1 MKPSIIGRAVRLAAA
16 VTLAIFAA
24 QTAHAAPPAN
34 DNFASAQLVSGASGS
49 VTGTNV
55 EATKQAGEPDH
66 AGDPGGQSV
75 WFRWT
80 APSSG
85 PFQFNTVGSDFDT
98 TIGIY
103 TGATL
108 VTLTEVA
115 SNDEAIEGLV
125 SRVYFQATAG
135 TVYRI
140 AVDGYEG
147 GNGFAE
153 EGSITLGWAAVP
165 APANNA
171 FASAT
176 VIAGGSGGEDVNI
189 AGATKEAG
197 EPDHFGSPGGS
208 SVWYSWTAPSD
219 GQVSFSLPYTEFIPL
234 IGVYTGNTLATLT
247 EEKSGD
253 FEAQFTATAG
263 TTYRI
268 AIDTDGGIGEA
279 TLVWNLLAVHDNFE
293 NAVVITG
300 ASGSRTDNNDGATRQ
315 TGEPDHGAGFG
326 STMWYRW
333 TAPAN
338 GLVSMIPRQSSGD
351 GMIVAVYTGTTLTGL
366 TRVENRDPFISYSM
380 IFEATA
386 GVEYRIAVDSS
397 DSGTPGT
404 YTFEWLQAGPPANDN
419 VANATALT
427 GTSGTTQCLLLG
439 STFEFGEGVY
449 ASGTGSVF
457 YRWTAPAAGVFR
469 MKLASGQNPSS
480 FDISQVEG
488 TGPNPLGLVRAG
500 GLAGVTAGQVI
511 TFRVEGN
518 DFDNPRLNLEYNF
531 IAGASVITA
540 DYEGFV
546 MLERTGQT
554 KTITL
559 RRTVGDFSGTA
570 TVTLAPQSGT
580 GLANEVTHYTLSQTA
595 ITFAPNETEKQV
607 TVTTVNNAVTE
618 GELQIRALLQAG
630 SNAVVDDLDGV
641 YLSRFDDED
650 DPANNLIANATL
662 ITGASGTIAGTT
674 VGADP
679 DFDTDPGYLDIG
691 EDPGPLFGAPIETV
705 WYRWTSPFSGPVAFR
720 VSSAPAFFGEA
731 RVAVFEGTTPAATVV
746 SQGLDGAGWIAET
759 GRTYHIGIAA
769 AEQDGFGVISGM
781 PFSLSWAPPAAGFIS
796 IDDVTVIEGPGT
808 NAVLTITRTNGS
820 IAFTLDVNT
829 FESAGATEGED
840 FTGTSTTVSF
850 AAGEMSKTVSIPILD
865 DAIVEYPESGG
876 SGQSFSVAIST
887 VDPEVFIAR
896 GTAKVTI
903 LDDEAGSIVSI
914 DPLGN
919 DNETKLED
927 AGPFQ
932 IRLTRAGITAGVSTV
947 DYTLTAGTAT
957 AADVT
962 LTGGTV
968 TFAAGETEATI
979 TIPITDDTLDEPL
992 ETLTLTIL
1000 NPGAGTTLGEKTS
1013 AVLTIVDDDIPG
1025 VLAFASA
1032 TATATEPANSILLTV
1047 SRTDGSDGE
1056 VSATFTIAPGTATAG
1071 ADYTTTSGTVT
1082 FLDGE
1087 TSKDI
1092 VVALNDDF
1100 LDEPN
1105 ETLTVT
1111 LRAPTAGASL
1121 GAQRTTTVTLVDN
1134 DIPGEFAFSTTASTI
1149 SESTGSLILTVVRNL
1164 GSDGTVSVSYGTI
1177 NGTAVAGVHF
1187 GATSGTLNF
1196 AHGETSRTITVPI
1209 LENSY
1214 DEPSRTF
1221 SLALS
1226 NATSGATIGTQGTTS
1241 VTITDNDTFA
1251 AKKTAFAA
1259 LLRKAG
1265 IAKGSISA
1273 KTTATGKITAQALV
1287 DSFKFTFTGTLGVDG
1302 TATMTFA
1309 QRGRSTKTL
1318 TLQIGG
1324 DAFRGTLNDGDGNIY
1339 TFDGS
1344 ENDTGTK
1351 TAPVDSAAKYTALI
1365 QTRPAPNSGLSAGRF
1380 PQGEGWVQF
1389 AVGFDGKITG
1399 TGKLADGTAL
1409 SFGGV
1414 VDVSGKFPVFIQLYA
1429 GKTGSIAFTL
1439 VFDSTQTETDATA
1452 FDVRWAKPALPKDK
1466 LYPLGWPGAINADLF
1481 ASKFIAPAKP
1491 TTKNPNPPYVLGTHN
1506 VLGLAAP
1513 TNVVFTIT
1521 GGATP
1526 GFGNNATIDAKNKVT
1541 VTGPAAGATGATT
1554 LTVTLKPT
1562 GAMSGAFTQTTTL
1575 TNGKFSG
1582 VVLQKTHNGGG
1593 YFIGVNATSG
1603 RVSIDPRP

>member
-1 MKPSIIGRAVRLAAA
+1 MKTSIISRALRLAAA
-16 VTLAIFAA
+16 VTAA
-24 QTAHAAPPAN
+24 VFFIQTSHAAPPAN
-34 DNFASAQLVSGASGS
+34 DNFASSRLVTGASGS

-66 AGDPGGQSV
+66 AADPGGQSV

-85 PFQFNTVGSDFDT
+85 PFQFNTVDSDFDT

-103 TGATL
+103 TGATVATL
-108 VTLTEVA
+108 VEVA

-153 EGSITLGWAAVP
+153 EGNITLSWGAIP
-165 APANNA
+165 APANDA
-171 FASAT
+171 FAAAT
-176 VIAGGSGGEDVNI
+176 VITGVSGGEDVNI
-189 AGATKEAG
+189 AGATKETN

-208 SVWYSWTAPSD
+208 SVWYSWTAPLT
-219 GQVSFSLPYTEFIPL
+219 GQVTFSLPYTEFNPL
-234 IGVYTGNTLATLT
+234 LAVYTGNTLATLN
-247 EEKSGD
+247 EEAAGD
-253 FEAQFTATAG
+253 FEVQFNVTGG

-268 AIDTDGGIGEA
+268 ALDTDGGIGEA
-279 TLVWNLLAVHDNFE
+279 TLLWNLLALHDSFE

-300 ASGSRTDNNDGATRQ
+300 ASGTRTDSNVGATRQ
-315 TGEPDHGAGFG
+315 LDEPDHGPGAG

-333 TAPAN
+333 TAPAD
-338 GLVSMIPRQSSGD
+338 GLVSMIPRQASGD
-351 GMIVAVYTGTTLTGL
+351 GMIIAVYTGTALNGL
-366 TRVENRDPFISYSM
+366 TRVENRDPFINYSM
-380 IFEATA
+380 IFEAVA
-386 GVEYRIAVDSS
+386 GVEYRIAIDSS
-397 DSGTPGT
+397 DSGAPGA

-419 VANATALT
+419 VVNATTLT
-427 GTSGTTQCLLLG
+427 GSSGTAQCLLLG

-449 ASGTGSVF
+449 AGGTGSVF
-457 YRWTAPAAGVFR
+457 YRWIAPTAGVFQL
-469 MKLASGQNPSS
+469 KLAAGQNPST
-480 FDISQVEG
+480 FHISQAEG
-488 TGPNPLGLVRAG
+488 SGPDPLGFVRVG
-500 GLAGVTAGQVI
+500 GLAGVSAGQVI

-518 DFDNPRLNLEYNF
+518 DFDNPRLNLEYSF

-540 DYEGFV
+540 EYEGFV
-546 MLERTGQT
+546 MLERTSQT

-559 RRTVGDFSGTA
+559 RRTVGDFSGSA
-570 TVTLAPQSGT
+570 TVSLAPQTGT
-580 GLANEVTHYTLSQTA
+580 GIANEVTHYTLSQTA
-595 ITFAPNETEKQV
+595 FTFAPNETEKQV
-607 TVTTVNNAVTE
+607 TVTTVNNAATE

-630 SNAVVDDLDGV
+630 SNAVVDDFDGV

-650 DPANNLIANATL
+650 DPANNLIANATVL
-662 ITGASGTIAGTT
+662 NGASGNLAGTT

-679 DFDTDPGYLDIG
+679 DFDTDPGYLDVG
-691 EDPGPLFGAPIETV
+691 EDPGPFFGAPIETV
-705 WYRWTSPFSGPVAFR
+705 WYRWTAPFSGPVAFR
-720 VSSAPAFFGEA
+720 VASAPAFFGEA
-731 RVAVFEGTTPAATVV
+731 RMAVFDGTAPTAALVN
-746 SQGLDGAGWIAET
+746 QGLDGTGWLAES

-769 AEQDGFGVISGM
+769 AEQDEFGGIAGM
-781 PFSLSWAPPAAGFIS
+781 AFTLSWAPPAAGFVS
-796 IDDVTVIEGPGT
+796 IGDVTVIEGQDA
-808 NAVLTITRTNGS
+808 NAVLTITRVNGAA
-820 IAFTLDVNT
+820 AFTLDVNT
-829 FESAGATEGED
+829 FESAGATESED

-850 AAGEMSKTVSIPILD
+850 AAGETSKTVSIPILD
-865 DAIVEYPESGG
+865 DAIVEYPEFGG
-876 SGQSFSVAIST
+876 IGQSFSVAIST
-887 VDPEVFIAR
+887 VDPEVFVAR
-896 GTAKVTI
+896 ATAKVTI
-903 LDDEAGSIVSI
+903 LDDEAGGIVSI
-914 DPLGN
+914 DPLGD

-932 IRLTRAGITAGVSTV
+932 IRLTRAGITSGVSTV
-947 DYTLTAGTAT
+947 EYTLTAGTAT
-957 AADVT
+957 AADAT

-968 TFAAGETEATI
+968 TFAAGATEATI

-1013 AVLTIVDDDIPG
+1013 ATLTIEDDDIPG

-1032 TATATEPANSILLTV
+1032 TATATEPANSVNLTV
-1047 SRTDGSDGE
+1047 SRKDGSDGE

-1071 ADYTTTSGTVT
+1071 ADYITTSGTVT

-1092 VVALNDDF
+1092 VVALSDDF
-1100 LDEPN
+1100 LDEAD
-1105 ETLTVT
+1105 ETFTVT
-1111 LRAPTAGASL
+1111 LRSPTAGASL
-1121 GAQRTTTVTLVDN
+1121 GAQRTTVVTLVDN
-1134 DIPGEFAFSTTASTI
+1134 DVPGEFAFSTATSTV
-1149 SESTGSLILTVVRNL
+1149 SESAGSIDLTILRNG
-1164 GSDGTVSVSYGTI
+1164 GSDGAVSVSYATAD
-1177 NGTAVAGVHF
+1177 GTASGGIHF

-1196 AHGETSRTITVPI
+1196 AHGETSRTITIPV

-1214 DEPSRTF
+1214 DEPSRSFTV
-1221 SLALS
+1221 ALS
-1226 NATSGATIGTQGTTS
+1226 NATSGAIIGTQGTTS
-1241 VTITDNDTFA
+1241 VSITDNDTFA
-1251 AKKTAFAA
+1251 GKKTAFAA
-1259 LLRKAG
+1259 LLRKSG
-1265 IAKGSISA
+1265 IARGSISA
-1273 KTTATGKITAQALV
+1273 KTTATGKITAQALL
-1287 DSFKFTFTGTLGVDG
+1287 DSFKFTFNGTLGADG

-1365 QTRPAPNSGLSAGRF
+1365 QTRPAPNGGLTAGRF
-1380 PQGEGWVQF
+1380 PQGEGWIQF
-1389 AVGFDGKITG
+1389 AVGVDGKTTG
-1399 TGKLADGTAL
+1399 KGKLADGTAL
-1409 SFGGV
+1409 SFGGI
-1414 VDVSGKFPVFIQLYA
+1414 VDVSGKLPVFVQLYA
-1429 GKTGSIAFTL
+1429 SKAGSIAFTL
-1439 VFDSTQTETDATA
+1439 VFDSAQTETDATA

-1466 LYPLGWPGAINADLF
+1466 LYPLGWPGAISADLF
-1481 ASKFIAPAKP
+1481 ASKFVAPAKP
-1491 TTKNPNPPYVLGTHN
+1491 TPKNPNPPYVLGTHN

-1513 TNVVFTIT
+1513 TNVIFSIT

-1554 LTVTLKPT
+1554 LAITLKPT

-1582 VVLQKTHNGGG
+1582 VVLQKTHNAGG

-1603 RVSIDPRP
+1603 RVSLDPRP